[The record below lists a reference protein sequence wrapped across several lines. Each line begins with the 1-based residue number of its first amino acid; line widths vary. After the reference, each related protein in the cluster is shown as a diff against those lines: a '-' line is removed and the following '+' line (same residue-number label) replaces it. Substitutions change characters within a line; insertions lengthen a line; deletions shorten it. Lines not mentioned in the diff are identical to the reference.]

1 MAWRLGPMKYSNGK
15 LSSIPPGLILSTTMR
30 GRQIRRE
37 TVFVDGGTF
46 HRYTL
51 DPGLRTEYTT
61 FYSTD
66 EEKLRT
72 GILKRIQRTF
82 I

>member
-1 MAWRLGPMKYSNGK
+1 MAWRNGPMKYNSKSLNK
-15 LSSIPPGLILSTTMR
+15 LPPGMILSDVLA
-30 GRQIRRE
+30 GRQVRRE
-37 TVFVDGGTF
+37 TVFVDGTPF

-51 DPGLRTEYTT
+51 DPGLRTEYMT

-72 GILKRIQRTF
+72 GILKRIQRT
-82 I
+82 IC